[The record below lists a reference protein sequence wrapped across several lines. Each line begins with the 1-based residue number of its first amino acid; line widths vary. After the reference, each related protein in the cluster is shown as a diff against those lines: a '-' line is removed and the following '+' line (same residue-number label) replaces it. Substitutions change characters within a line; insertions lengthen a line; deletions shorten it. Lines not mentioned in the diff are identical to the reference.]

1 MNKVSIG
8 SLKADSY
15 INKPVYLDEQY
26 ILLSPDIAISD
37 ELIARLQK
45 WNYQKVQTDGIPFD
59 GVMPE
64 INNSDSGT
72 TAILEISEKETEA
85 KNESQK
91 FFNECVKF
99 LVKYYD
105 NFREM
110 DILPLLPISDKVK
123 EIIAELRQQ
132 KHLLLNIDTE
142 LKESDSYIIFHSIKT
157 TLLVLAIADFLK
169 FPAHKQIEIGIA
181 AMLHKLGMLLLPS
194 QLYQKK
200 GVLTPKELQVIRT
213 HPVISFKTLK
223 TADFHASIYL
233 AVLEHHEHIDGT
245 GYPRKITGDR
255 ISLYGKILAVASAY
269 AAATT
274 KRPFREELDGHS
286 GIMDLLRGKGSK
298 YDEKILRSLVF
309 VMSVYPI
316 GTFVQLSNMVKGI
329 VIKTNLTTPQ
339 HPILKLLIDEKGVPY
354 SNKPILQT
362 RPEDEIQI
370 TGTLKKEEIIII
382 KEQLNLP

>member
-26 ILLSPDIAISD
+26 ILLSPDIAISN

-45 WNYQKVQTDGIPFD
+45 WNFQEVQTDGIPFE
-59 GVMPE
+59 GAP
-64 INNSDSGT
+64 IGNNSSGT
-72 TAILEISEKETEA
+72 ATAILEISEKETEA
-85 KNESQK
+85 KSESQK

-123 EIIAELRQQ
+123 EIIAELKQQ
-132 KHLLLNIDTE
+132 KHLLLNINSE
-142 LKESDSYIIFHSIKT
+142 LKENDSYIIFHSIKT
-157 TLLVLAIADFLK
+157 TFLVLVIADFLK

-200 GVLTPKELQVIRT
+200 GALTPKELQVIRT
-213 HPVISFKTLK
+213 HPVISYKTLK

-233 AVLEHHEHIDGT
+233 AILEHHEHIDGT
-245 GYPRKITGDR
+245 GYPRKLTEDR

-286 GIMDLLRGKGSK
+286 GIMDLLRSKGSK

-309 VMSVYPI
+309 VISVYPI

-354 SNKPILQT
+354 NNKPILQT

-382 KEQLNLP
+382 KEKLNLP

>member
-8 SLKADSY
+8 SLKPDSY
-15 INKPVYLDEQY
+15 IDKPVYLDEQY
-26 ILLSPDIAISD
+26 ILLSPDVAVSS
-37 ELIARLQK
+37 ELIDRLQK
-45 WNYQKVQTDGIPFD
+45 WNYQEIQTDGIPFE
-59 GVMPE
+59 GEPV
-64 INNSDSGT
+64 NSNSNGT
-72 TAILEISEKETEA
+72 ATAILEINEKETEA
-85 KNESQK
+85 KNQSQK
-91 FFNECVKF
+91 FFDECVKF
-99 LVKYYD
+99 LVKYCD

-110 DILPLLPISDKVK
+110 DILPLLPVSDKVK

-132 KHLLLNIDTE
+132 KHLLLNINPQLT
-142 LKESDSYIIFHSIKT
+142 ESDSYIIFHSIKT

-200 GVLTPKELQVIRT
+200 GTLTPKELQVIRT
-213 HPVISFKTLK
+213 HPVISYKTLK
-223 TADFHASIYL
+223 KAEFHASIYIS
-233 AVLEHHEHIDGT
+233 VLEHQEHIDGT
-245 GYPRKITGDR
+245 GYPRKIKGDK

-274 KRPFREELDGHS
+274 GRPFRDERDGHS
-286 GIMDLLRGKGSK
+286 GIMDLLKSKGTK

-309 VMSVYPI
+309 IVSIYPI

-329 VIKTNLTTPQ
+329 VIKTNLATPQ
-339 HPILKLLIDEKGVPY
+339 HPILKLLINENGVPY
-354 SNKPILQT
+354 NNKPILQT

-370 TGTLKKEEIIII
+370 TGTLQKEEIILI
-382 KEQLNLP
+382 KEKLNLL

>member
-8 SLKADSY
+8 NLKSGSY
-15 INKPVYLDEQY
+15 INQPVYLDEKY

-37 ELIARLQK
+37 ELIKRLQS
-45 WNYQKVQTDGIPFD
+45 WNYQEVLSDGIPFE
-59 GVMPE
+59 GSSL
-64 INNSDSGT
+64 NNTQNGST
-72 TAILEISEKETEA
+72 TAILEINEKEIEA
-85 KNESQK
+85 KNQSQI
-91 FFNECVKF
+91 FFMECVKF

-110 DILPLLPISDKVK
+110 DVLPLLSISDKVK
-123 EIIAELRQQ
+123 EIIAELKEQ
-132 KHLLLNIDTE
+132 KHLLLNINPE

-200 GVLTPKELQVIRT
+200 GALTPKELQVIRT
-213 HPVISFKTLK
+213 HPVISYKTLK
-223 TADFHASIYL
+223 AAEFHASIYI

-245 GYPRKITGDR
+245 GYPRKINDNK

-286 GIMDLLRGKGSK
+286 GIMDLLKSKGLK

-309 VMSVYPI
+309 IISLYPI
-316 GTFVQLSNMVKGI
+316 GTYVQLSNMVKGI

-339 HPILKLLIDEKGVPY
+339 HPILKLLIDENGIPY

-362 RPEDEIQI
+362 RPEDSIQI
-370 TGTLKKEEIIII
+370 TGTLKKEEILII
-382 KEQLNLP
+382 KEKLNLP